1 MKKRLLVIGG
11 VAAGPKVA
19 AKARRGDPDMEIVVY
34 QEEDEISY
42 AGCGLPY
49 YISGVIGERD
59 DLISRTPGKFALE
72 GIRILKNRRI
82 ENIDVQNHVISGQKI
97 GSGESFTDHYDRL
110 VIAIGAYPIR
120 PKIEGIDLNHIFYL
134 RSIFDADAI
143 FERIRTENIRNMVI
157 AGGGY
162 IGLELA
168 ESLIHRGKNVTI
180 VELAPQILTLFDE
193 DFAGILRQYLE
204 KKGVKVFTSEG
215 IKALRGKEGKVT
227 HVQTVLREIEADAV
241 LMSLGIRPQVEL
253 AKKAGLRI
261 GETGAIWINE
271 KMETSAEGIYAAGD
285 CVETTHLITG
295 KKVWIPLGSTA
306 NKQGRV
312 VGVNVC
318 GGNATFLGVM
328 GTTVFKTFD
337 FNVAKTGLNM
347 REAEKEGFHPIQ
359 AIVRGHDRAHYYP
372 GRKESTLK
380 VIADKETGRILGGQ
394 AIGEGPSDKFIDIL
408 AMALHA
414 KMTCRELGNV
424 DLAYAPPFSPVLSPV
439 IVAANVIMNKLEGR
453 VGGIQAS
460 EVREKLQTSKENF
473 QVLDVREEDEVKQK
487 RIPNST
493 WIPYGELKKRLNELD
508 KGKEIAVH
516 CESGLRSYKAC
527 LNLQHEGFKNVKNID
542 GGMLCWCYDV
552 ESAPPSPPRVWIGEG
567 ETAGFQ
573 SKCRIS
579 LLGKGEGMR
588 GADPLT
594 PLSPPGNGEL

>member
-82 ENIDVQNHVISGQKI
+82 ENIDVQNHVIFGQKI

-110 VIAIGAYPIR
+110 VIATGAYPIR

-143 FERIRTENIRNMVI
+143 FERIRTENIRNVVI

-162 IGLELA
+162 IGLEMA
-168 ESLIHRGKNVTI
+168 ESLIHRGKDVTI

-227 HVQTVLREIEADAV
+227 HVQTVSREIEADAV

-253 AKKAGLRI
+253 AKQAGLRI

-285 CVETTHLITG
+285 CVETNHLITG

-312 VGVNVC
+312 IGVNVC
-318 GGNATFLGVM
+318 GGNATFPGVM

-424 DLAYAPPFSPVLSPV
+424 DLAYAPPFSPVLSPI

-453 VGGIQAS
+453 IGGIQAS

-542 GGMLCWCYDV
+542 GGVLCWCYDV
-552 ESAPPSPPRVWIGEG
+552 ESEDKQR
-567 ETAGFQ
+567 
-573 SKCRIS
+573 
-579 LLGKGEGMR
+579 
-588 GADPLT
+588 
-594 PLSPPGNGEL
+594 